1 MTIRDTEGSWQTF
14 SKDIVV
20 YLDSAK
26 PETSTSSG
34 YGYRRGQTN
43 PVYTDVAKTFLDN
56 YLNSITLDDAQIEA
70 VYG

>member
-1 MTIRDTEGSWQTF
+1 
-14 SKDIVV
+14 VV

-34 YGYRRGQTN
+34 YGYRGGQTN
-43 PVYTDVAKTFLDN
+43 PVNTDVAKTFLDN